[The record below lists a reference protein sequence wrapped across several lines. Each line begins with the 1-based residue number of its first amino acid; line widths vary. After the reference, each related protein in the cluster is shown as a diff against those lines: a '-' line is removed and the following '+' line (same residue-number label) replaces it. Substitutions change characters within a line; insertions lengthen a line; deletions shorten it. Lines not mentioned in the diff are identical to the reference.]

1 MMTKLDSTLTEY
13 LVHKA
18 PSLPA
23 NVKELIVKYAP
34 YINIILILLVLPA
47 ILAFVGFSTALAP
60 FGYWRAYRGAGYLF
74 NISGI
79 LSLVG
84 LALNLLASPGLFK
97 RSMNQ
102 GWRYLFW
109 ATLVSAVSSLIS
121 FNLGSLIINTAISL
135 YFLYQVKSYYK

>member
-18 PSLPA
+18 PSLPD
-23 NVKELIVKYAP
+23 NVRELIVKFAP
-34 YINIILILLVLPA
+34 YINILLILLILPA
-47 ILAFVGFSTALAP
+47 VLAFVGLSTALAP
-60 FGYWRAYRGAGYLF
+60 FGYWHAYRGAGYLF
-74 NISGI
+74 NISSL
-79 LSLVG
+79 LSLIG
-84 LALNLLASPGLFK
+84 LILNLVAIPGLFK

-109 ATLVSAVSSLIS
+109 ATLISALSSLIS